1 MSKFVLT
8 AQLQLQAPRNT
19 NQVLTQMRQQLSS
32 GVTVPVSAKGAAQ
45 AQKQITQVAN
55 ATQKAATAAESMG
68 KSFGL
73 ATKRFAA
80 FTVASRAV
88 SLLTNSLANSIAEAI
103 DFQREMVKIAQV
115 SGKTMGQLKGLQN
128 TITGLAS
135 SLGTSSTE
143 LLKVTRILAQAG
155 VQANDLEVALAALA
169 KTTLAATFD
178 NIENTAEGAVA
189 ILRQF
194 GEGVGALERQLGAIN
209 AVAGQFAVESGD
221 LIGAVRRFGGVF
233 KSAGGSLEELLAIFT
248 SVRATTRESA
258 ESISTGLRTIFTR
271 IQRPKTISYLRQLG
285 IELTDAEGKF
295 VGPMKAA
302 QLLSEALSGLAEG
315 DLRFVKIAEEL
326 GGFRQIGKVIPL
338 LQQFETAQLAYNA
351 AVDGG
356 NSLNKD
362 AATAQQALA
371 VQIEKVR
378 EEFQGLVRTI
388 TDSSSF
394 QIFVRTSL
402 ELASALIKVGEALA
416 PLLPL
421 LATMGGIKLMSGLGG
436 FMGGIGSAIRGKNH
450 GGRVLGFNRGGLVPG
465 TGNRDTVPAML
476 SPGEFVIRQSSVKKL
491 GASRLQA
498 MNNNRFAEGGEVGI
512 LAISSS
518 SGSGKKEMI
527 EKGKVEAAA
536 ISKAIGSINWKGT
549 SGNFSDDPG
558 AGTPFLKG
566 GRWNPNLP
574 AANKNSMQRLFN
586 KNAETTTA
594 YGFPLKAVDGDT
606 ATIED
611 DILSDVSDG
620 IKRGINNI
628 GSRVGGLIGI
638 TKISPATNDTIAE
651 VGAASMIGKM
661 FEAGMTLLDSSKLS
675 GTKKSKDEG
684 ANPNAAFDYANGIGS
699 KIAGK
704 LGDSQ
709 VAKKLAD
716 IPTDAKKMLYKGKDG
731 LKDSI
736 TKKRKNVIAEQVAR
750 SEQWAAEKRSAL
762 QAMTQTRKNAGG
774 GIGGTDTVPAL
785 LTPGEFVIN
794 KSAAQSIGYANLNRM
809 NTKGVTGFA
818 QGGPVGVQKF
828 AMGGAVGFAAVAG
841 IFQQAVANFGDKSEE
856 ASDKMFRN
864 TVIFESS
871 IKALTRVIVGF
882 FVFKEV
888 AKQMKNFGE
897 SIQNWASGPDGKFES
912 DATAQSKADAEQ
924 QRQANAVITGEA
936 ESKAVGGESAM
947 GDISQ
952 ATFSVGSAIINIQSQ
967 QAAGGAAGDP
977 GRPEVDLAGEYD
989 LSTGRGMVD
998 KKSSISD
1005 INAASQERASMEAD
1019 AEDLRARAKS
1029 RMMSDSGGGS
1039 IEARLQRAQAREAEV
1054 TSPEAKKRIK
1064 KKREELSLAEGIN
1077 PKTGK
1082 RKNDKGGNITA
1093 NPEKAAKLR
1102 AELEAIERVMAD
1114 AAQETRDAQASF
1126 DLAEKEMREMEAAA
1140 DQLDQQIEASTKSSK
1155 EAIRIRK
1162 AELAARK
1169 ANAARQAESKRGLK
1183 ILGKQFGSFN
1193 RGLRELGA
1201 KMNNAGRKTDAY
1213 RTKLIKANNMTIK
1226 NTKGWSLNAIKT
1238 RNAARASKGLN
1249 VSLKMMG
1256 RGLKGAGRFVN
1267 LLGRDA
1273 RKSIKPLQALGRRI
1287 KDLGRSAAR
1296 GVGRGIAKGA
1306 NVIGGVGM
1314 GMNAIAGVGSAITG
1328 AMRQV
1333 ADREKQQAIKS
1344 GDTAGAAKAAGQ
1356 AALSEGMGE
1365 VFTAGGFFEAVFD
1378 PSGFVERRQKRKES
1392 AEAETATQVAV
1403 SNTQATM
1410 EEIGKQGSTAFRT
1423 AEGDLDVA
1431 SLSSN
1436 ISKDAQEA
1444 RNQISDLDPK
1454 EQKKLRA
1461 ELDASMRASI
1471 QTIASRN
1478 VSEAEAV
1485 AMAEELAGGN
1495 AELRDQYVALAK
1507 STVALRVAQQA
1518 LAKANFDSLKMTSA
1532 FSGANAAV
1540 DNLINGLQTGS
1551 SELGGFINSIKT
1563 AQSTIGVDASSAI
1576 DQGEEALLAA
1586 AGGNK
1591 ALSSSIRGQ
1600 ANVARAANQF
1610 SQNIGGS
1617 ITEGD
1622 FSRSDSEKAKTQLR
1636 ERLLAAIPDDADD
1649 ATRKSMEAAIEG
1661 RLAGITDENVA
1672 TTDISELLGGI
1683 SEDANKQAA
1692 GFTESLELLNKH
1704 NSTMTKLYQQREQLE
1719 LKAAQ
1724 AMNKAIDIQ
1733 LEAAKIFESFGG
1745 AALTTDQRTEARTAQ
1760 FNNIGAMAGVQLGGS
1775 GAADIRRAGEQLSN
1789 IVTSQNQMQF
1799 TDTMVRGAVGDKAG
1813 PGVFAGA
1820 QGVQQDKREEAKRA
1834 NEALIQF
1841 TKQRVSLLKEE
1852 LAIVQKKNAAEKSSL
1867 EKLLA
1872 GDVEG
1877 FISGQAAAGAGAAL
1891 ATGDAGL
1898 AGLFGASALGA
1909 GFKTLEGQGLSD
1921 AQMQQAAGLS
1931 LGAVGINDTRSAQ
1944 LLAGTTAEEEA
1955 IKSEGRELAGVMGD
1969 LAQNQAEFEKAEIA
1983 IQDAVINA
1991 TNATFSR
1998 EVEAISNRN
2007 VQPLARGGMVYASR
2021 GMFVPRGTDT
2031 VPAMLTPG
2039 EFVVNRNAVQRGN
2052 NLQIL
2057 RAMNGRGQ
2065 GGSNA
2070 VAMSNGGSVGYY
2082 QDGGSV
2088 EAAAGSL
2095 ASVIPNLQNVFSDF
2109 AATVDKLVS
2118 TKFQVALDPTNV
2130 NVNFNGASFLE
2141 TMKEDIKTELL
2152 NEVGEQIKKAKPNTS
2167 GDLKTGNTVLGN

>member
-128 TITGLAS
+128 TITSLSS

-315 DLRFVKIAEEL
+315 DLRFVQIAEEL

-476 SPGEFVIRQSSVKKL
+476 SPGEFVIRKSSVQKM
-491 GASRLQA
+491 GAASLQA

-818 QGGPVGVQKF
+818 KGGPVGVQKF
-828 AMGGAVGFAAVAG
+828 NLGGAVGLSAVG
-841 IFQQAVANFGDKSEE
+841 GLFMQAVNAFGDKSLE
-856 ASDKMFRN
+856 ASDGMFSATVKMEAFG
-864 TVIFESS
+864 
-871 IKALTRVIVGF
+871 KALTRIVAGF
-882 FVFKEV
+882 FIFKELS
-888 AKQMKNFGE
+888 KGMKSFGE
-897 SIQNWASGPDGKFES
+897 SLASWGEGGEFKSE
-912 DATAQSKADAEQ
+912 ATKTAEADAEL
-924 QRQANAVITGEA
+924 QRQANQAAISGDE
-936 ESKAVGGESAM
+936 EGKSVGGESAM

-952 ATFSVGSAIINIQSQ
+952 ATFSVGSAVINVQSLQ
-967 QAAGGAAGDP
+967 EAGGAAGDP
-977 GRPEVDLAGEYD
+977 GRPHAEFEGPGAEK
-989 LSTGRGMVD
+989 GMVRTNLD
-998 KKSSISD
+998 EKGVVKGK
-1005 INAASQERASMEAD
+1005 NAV
-1019 AEDLRARAKS
+1019 K
-1029 RMMSDSGGGS
+1029 
-1039 IEARLQRAQAREAEV
+1039 RAQAEQDTLR
-1054 TSPEAKKRIK
+1054 AKKDK
-1064 KKREELSLAEGIN
+1064 LAERRHSREMSTAEGGTIEQRLSGAKGSQAKIEQELK
-1077 PKTGK
+1077 KTMTMRNKASGVK
-1082 RKNDKGGNITA
+1082 ADGSVDAKLY
-1093 NPEKAAKLR
+1093 NPEKVAQWNAKI
-1102 AELEAIERVMAD
+1102 EALKQKLGEAS
-1114 AAQETRDAQASF
+1114 QETRDAQASF
-1126 DLAEKEMREMEAAA
+1126 DLARQEIQEIDATMAEFDR
-1140 DQLDQQIEASTKSSK
+1140 QIEASENS
-1155 EAIRIRK
+1155 
-1162 AELAARK
+1162 
-1169 ANAARQAESKRGLK
+1169 
-1183 ILGKQFGSFN
+1183 
-1193 RGLRELGA
+1193 
-1201 KMNNAGRKTDAY
+1201 
-1213 RTKLIKANNMTIK
+1213 IKAYNDAVDSNRKKHAQATAQAKADAKTYKESQGLIERALIGAGK
-1226 NTKGWSLNAIKT
+1226 KSRDFGAYVGKKLSPVLDKAKQKVSGWSASVGGKLSPAVKKAGNAIKFMSDKT
-1238 RNAARASKGLN
+1238 
-1249 VSLKMMG
+1249 
-1256 RGLKGAGRFVN
+1256 KGAGRWI
-1267 LLGRDA
+1267 RDFGVKQSSFIIRPA
-1273 RKSIKPLQALGRRI
+1273 KKAGQALKSLGDRI
-1287 KDLGRSAAR
+1287 KRLGSGAAGAMRRGAGKVGKGISAAS
-1296 GVGRGIAKGA
+1296 GIA
-1306 NVIGGVGM
+1306 GGVGM
-1314 GMNAIAGVGSAITG
+1314 AVNAIAGIGSAITG
-1328 AMRQV
+1328 AMSQF
-1333 ADREKQQAIKS
+1333 AQREKEQAIKS
-1344 GDTAGAAKAAGQ
+1344 GDTAGAAKAAGK
-1356 AALSEGMGE
+1356 AAAAEGYGE
-1365 VFTAGGFFEAVFD
+1365 VFSLGGFAEAVFD
-1378 PSGFVERRQKRKES
+1378 PSGFVEKREKRRES

-1403 SNTQATM
+1403 SNTQATI

-1431 SLSSN
+1431 SLSST
-1436 ISKDAQEA
+1436 ISKDAQTA
-1444 RNQISDLDPK
+1444 RSEISDLDPK

-1495 AELRDQYVALAK
+1495 SELRDQYVALAK

-1551 SELGGFINSIKT
+1551 SELGGFINTIKT

-1586 AGGNK
+1586 AGGNP
-1591 ALSSSIRGQ
+1591 ALSASIKGQ

-1636 ERLLAAIPDDADD
+1636 ERLLAAIPDDADK
-1649 ATRKSMEAAIEG
+1649 ATRDAMEASIEG

-1672 TTDISELLGGI
+1672 TMDISELLGGI

-1692 GFTESLELLNKH
+1692 GFTDSLELLNKH
-1704 NSTMTKLYQQREQLE
+1704 NASMTKLYQQREQLE

-1745 AALTTDQRTEARTAQ
+1745 TALTTEQKTEARTAQ
-1760 FNNIGAMAGVQLGGS
+1760 FNNIGAMAGVQLGGGS
-1775 GAADIRRAGEQLSN
+1775 AADIRKAGEQLNN

-1799 TDTMVRGAVGDKAG
+1799 QDTMVRGAVGDKAG

-1820 QGVQQDKREEAKRA
+1820 QGVQQDKRDEAKRA

-1991 TNATFSR
+1991 ANATFSR